1 MQYDGSVWIN
11 AKIDTDGMVKG
22 FERIKDGAGDVA
34 STVKKVGTVIE
45 DAFAVAGNST
55 AVKKACDSLGDLTKS
70 FADLGKQLEEE
81 KKKLATLKEDYAY
94 LSEQLDP
101 LKNPGGAGFNM
112 DLDTYLDYTE
122 ALKALPAE
130 IAKQEAVV
138 EKYENQWRR
147 SSQAIEQA
155 VTKVTETVT
164 RELDK
169 QADAAEKAAERKED
183 AAEKEIEANNR
194 IAESQMDE
202 ATGSVSAGFEKA
214 SKSAGTFSTR
224 LKSIAAA
231 AFVFNVVRKG
241 LSSIVSYFGKA
252 LMANNQFA
260 NAVNSLKFSLQVA
273 FQPIYEAILPA
284 LLKLVQWLN
293 YAVQAVG
300 RFFAALAGKDYSEMR
315 KNAQALNNAMNGTSD
330 AMQDA
335 ADSTN
340 DASDSIDKVGDSLKD
355 TNKKAK
361 EAEKSLAGFD
371 EINRMIKEDA
381 EDLTDTLDNLNKDDN
396 FDYTENI
403 DPGNAN
409 NTIESPTFEE
419 FKFPEEWAAAID
431 QLAMRVHDIFF
442 EWEDLNAE
450 VITQKLLT
458 ALGAIAGGLIGFSL
472 LGIKGALFGIAI
484 GAVLSILL
492 STIIFDGDG
501 KLSSREIAKLLVS
514 ALSTIAGGL
523 IGFAVGGP
531 GGAVI
536 GALIGLGVS
545 FAINSFDFEK
555 YGSSPFANFLEKLLP
570 ILNIAASGLLGFV
583 IGGPGGAA
591 IGLTISLALTFLAKS
606 ASFEGVEIS
615 FESLMQRVSQLSE
628 KAKKSVENLFIKPTD
643 NNFSTMISNLRA
655 GLDNFV
661 SMFTDKQG
669 YMANRAETMLYHPL
683 SEMSDS
689 LTFQQISDTE
699 RASNSIINVLKRLHH
714 EIGLVYITPTGL
726 EFTNLAVNISQAM
739 TGASNDTVQAWI
751 KIPQWFYNNVRKP
764 IIDGINE
771 LASAV
776 GSGLMKT
783 LESITNAISN
793 AVENAISTISR
804 LADSI
809 RSLKS
814 ERTSTSSTYSAASY
828 SVMSAYSA
836 TPEIPHLAKG
846 AVIPPNQKF
855 LAVLGDQRSGT
866 NIEAPLETIQE
877 AVAMVMED
885 MIQSNLA
892 GHEATVSVLQQI
904 LEAVLGIE
912 LDGEAIS
919 NAVNNYNRKM
929 AVVKGG

>member
-1 MQYDGSVWIN
+1 
-11 AKIDTDGMVKG
+11 
-22 FERIKDGAGDVA
+22 
-34 STVKKVGTVIE
+34 
-45 DAFAVAGNST
+45 
-55 AVKKACDSLGDLTKS
+55 
-70 FADLGKQLEEE
+70 
-81 KKKLATLKEDYAY
+81 
-94 LSEQLDP
+94 
-101 LKNPGGAGFNM
+101 M

-214 SKSAGTFSTR
+214 SKSAGTFATR

-381 EDLTDTLDNLNKDDN
+381 EDLTDTLDDLNKEDN
-396 FDYTENI
+396 FDYTENAQPSYG
-403 DPGNAN
+403 D
-409 NTIESPTFEE
+409 NTIAAPTFEE
-419 FKFPEEWAAAID
+419 FTFPEEWAAAID

-450 VITQKLLT
+450 VITEKLLT

-492 STIIFDGDG
+492 SNIIFDGDG
-501 KLSSREIAKLLVS
+501 KLSNAEIAKLLIT
-514 ALSTIAGGL
+514 ALSTIVGGI
-523 IGFAVGGP
+523 IGFSVGGP
-531 GGAVI
+531 GGAAL
-536 GALIGLGVS
+536 GALIGLGIS
-545 FAINSFDFEK
+545 FAINSFDFNEN
-555 YGSSPFANFLEKLLP
+555 GSSSFANILQKLLP
-570 ILNIAASGLLGFV
+570 SLNIAGAGLLGFV
-583 IGGPGGAA
+583 LGGPGGAA
-591 IGLTISLALTFLAKS
+591 LGLTISVAITFLKQAV
-606 ASFEGVEIS
+606 SFAGIENA
-615 FESLMQRVSQLSE
+615 FESLKQRVSQLSE
-628 KAKKSVENLFIKPTD
+628 QAKKSVENLFIKPTD
-643 NNFSTMISNLRA
+643 NNFTTMISNLRT

-699 RASNSIINVLKRLHH
+699 RASSRILNIWRSLFRDTETEYINPTENRFNEAAAKITENMTKASTNIKSAWSGMTAWFNEHVLSP
-714 EIGLVYITPTGL
+714 IVDG
-726 EFTNLAVNISQAM
+726 
-739 TGASNDTVQAWI
+739 
-751 KIPQWFYNNVRKP
+751 YNNLSNALV
-764 IIDGINE
+764 E
-771 LASAV
+771 
-776 GSGLMKT
+776 GLSKT
-783 LESITNAISN
+783 LESILNAIKV
-793 AVENAISTISR
+793 AVASAISTIQN
-804 LADSI
+804 LAETI
-809 RSLKS
+809 RDLTGKKS
-814 ERTSTSSTYSAASY
+814 SAESSKSSTTSY
-828 SVMSAYSA
+828 SLMSAYSA
-836 TPEIPHLAKG
+836 APEIPHLAKG

-929 AVVKGG
+929 AVVRGG